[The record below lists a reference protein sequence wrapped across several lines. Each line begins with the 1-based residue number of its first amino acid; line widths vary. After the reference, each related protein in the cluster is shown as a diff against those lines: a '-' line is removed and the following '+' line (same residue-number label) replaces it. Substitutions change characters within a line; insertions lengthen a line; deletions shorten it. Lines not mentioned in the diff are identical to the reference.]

1 MNMDKVSVILVNF
14 NGKKYNDKC
23 IESIL
28 RSTIAPNLQ
37 VVVVDNA
44 STDHSL
50 ELLQDRWKENSQ
62 VKIIPL
68 DKNYGFSKA
77 NNVGIEWAME
87 NGAEYLLILNNDTEI
102 AEDTLEKMIAIQKET
117 GAIIVPKIMY
127 ADHPDMIW
135 CAGGSFSKVI
145 WKPIQRGMNQKDT
158 GQYDQSMKCS
168 FANGCSMLLSVKI
181 IRKLGLLDEQFFL
194 YYEDTEY
201 SLRAKQKGIP
211 IWYCAKALIYHK
223 VNGST
228 MGNEKPDS
236 VYYITRNWLICN
248 RKYMK
253 NRFVFFQCYF
263 LINRLAWLLIWFM
276 ENKRGNMVAV
286 AEGIS
291 DYKKGISGQYPKNSL

>member
-1 MNMDKVSVILVNF
+1 MEKISIILVNY
-14 NGKKYNDKC
+14 NGKSYNDKC

-28 RSTIAPNLQ
+28 KSTITYELQ
-37 VVVVDNA
+37 IVVVDNA
-44 STDHSL
+44 STDGSL
-50 ELLQDRWKENSQ
+50 QLLQDRWEESSR
-62 VKIIPL
+62 VKIIAL
-68 DKNYGFSKA
+68 DKNYGFARA

-87 NGAEYLLILNNDTEI
+87 NGAEYFLILNNDTEI
-102 AEDTLEKMIAIQKET
+102 AEDAIEKMIDIQKKT
-117 GAIIVPKIMY
+117 GAIVVPKIVY
-127 ADHPDMIW
+127 ADHPETIW

-145 WKPIQRGMNQKDT
+145 WKPVQRGINQKDT
-158 GQYDQSMKCS
+158 GQYDQSMECS
-168 FANGCSMLLSVKI
+168 FANGCSMLLSGNI

-201 SLRAKQKGIP
+201 SLRARQKGVP

-248 RKYMK
+248 RKYMEV
-253 NRFVFFQCYF
+253 RFVFFLCYF
-263 LINRLAWLLIWFM
+263 IINRLVWLLIWFM
-276 ENKRGNMVAV
+276 KNERGNMAAV
-286 AEGIS
+286 AEGIK

>member
-1 MNMDKVSVILVNF
+1 MDKISVILVNY

-77 NNVGIEWAME
+77 NNVGIEWAMG
-87 NGAEYLLILNNDTEI
+87 NGAEYFLILNNDTEV
-102 AEDTLEKMIAIQKET
+102 AEDALEKMIEIQKKT
-117 GAIIVPKIMY
+117 GAIIVPKIVY
-127 ADHPDMIW
+127 ADHPDTIW

-145 WKPIQRGMNQKDT
+145 WKPVQRGINQKDT

-168 FANGCSMLLSVKI
+168 FANGCSMLLSGKL

-201 SLRAKQKGIP
+201 SLRARQKGVP

-228 MGNEKPDS
+228 MGNEKPDNA
-236 VYYITRNWLICN
+236 YYITRNWLICN
-248 RKYMK
+248 RKYME
-253 NRFVFFQCYF
+253 NRFALFLCYF
-263 LINRLAWLLIWFM
+263 IINRLVWLLIWFM
-276 ENKRGNMVAV
+276 KNKRGNMAAV
-286 AEGIS
+286 AEGIK
-291 DYKKGISGQYPKNSL
+291 DYKRGISGQYPKNSL

>member
-1 MNMDKVSVILVNF
+1 MNMDKISVILVNY

-28 RSTIAPNLQ
+28 RSTIASNLQ

-77 NNVGIEWAME
+77 NNVGIEWAMG
-87 NGAEYLLILNNDTEI
+87 NGAEYFLILNNDTEV
-102 AEDTLEKMIAIQKET
+102 AEDALEKMIEIQKKT
-117 GAIIVPKIMY
+117 GAIIVPKIVY
-127 ADHPDMIW
+127 ADHPDTIW

-145 WKPIQRGMNQKDT
+145 WKPVQRGINQKDT

-168 FANGCSMLLSVKI
+168 FANGCSMLLSGKL

-201 SLRAKQKGIP
+201 SLRARQKGVP

-228 MGNEKPDS
+228 MGNEKPDNA
-236 VYYITRNWLICN
+236 YYITRNWLICN
-248 RKYMK
+248 RKYME
-253 NRFVFFQCYF
+253 NRFTLFLCYF
-263 LINRLAWLLIWFM
+263 IINRLVWLLIWFM
-276 ENKRGNMVAV
+276 KNKRGNMAAV
-286 AEGIS
+286 AEGIK
-291 DYKKGISGQYPKNSL
+291 DYKRGISGQYPKNSL

>member
-1 MNMDKVSVILVNF
+1 MDKISVILVNY

-28 RSTIAPNLQ
+28 RSTIASNLQ

-77 NNVGIEWAME
+77 NNVGIEWAMG
-87 NGAEYLLILNNDTEI
+87 NGAEYFLILNNDTEV
-102 AEDTLEKMIAIQKET
+102 AEDALEKMIEIQKKT
-117 GAIIVPKIMY
+117 GAIIVPKIVY
-127 ADHPDMIW
+127 ADHPDTIW

-145 WKPIQRGMNQKDT
+145 WKPVQRGINQKDT

-168 FANGCSMLLSVKI
+168 FANGCSMLLSGKL

-201 SLRAKQKGIP
+201 SLRARQKGVP

-228 MGNEKPDS
+228 MGNEKPDNA
-236 VYYITRNWLICN
+236 YYITRNWLICN
-248 RKYMK
+248 RKYME
-253 NRFVFFQCYF
+253 NRFTLFLCYF
-263 LINRLAWLLIWFM
+263 IINRLVWLLIWFM
-276 ENKRGNMVAV
+276 KNKRGNMAAV
-286 AEGIS
+286 AEGIK
-291 DYKKGISGQYPKNSL
+291 DYKRGISGQYPKNSL

>member
-1 MNMDKVSVILVNF
+1 MSISVILVNY
-14 NGKKYNDKC
+14 NGKSYNDKC

-28 RSTIAPNLQ
+28 RSTLTSELQ
-37 VVVVDNA
+37 IVVVDNA
-44 STDHSL
+44 STDGSL
-50 ELLQDRWKENSQ
+50 QLLQDRWEENNQ

-87 NGAEYLLILNNDTEI
+87 NGAEYFLILNNDTEI
-102 AEDTLEKMIAIQKET
+102 AEDTLEKMIDIQKET
-117 GAIIVPKIMY
+117 GAIIVPKIVY
-127 ADHPDMIW
+127 ADHSDTIW

-145 WKPIQRGMNQKDT
+145 WKPVQRGMNQKDT

-168 FANGCSMLLSVKI
+168 FANGCCMLLSEKI

-201 SLRAKQKGIP
+201 SLRARQKGIP
-211 IWYCAKALIYHK
+211 IWYCAQALIYHK

-236 VYYITRNWLICN
+236 AYYITRNWLICN

-253 NRFVFFQCYF
+253 NRFALFQCYF
-263 LINRLAWLLIWFM
+263 IINRLAWLLIWFM
-276 ENKRGNMVAV
+276 ENKRGNMTAV
-286 AEGIS
+286 TEGIM